1 MSASHGAG
9 WEAPGQEGEESHH
22 RSSAT
27 EQCWK
32 GVSRRRWRVGKASVW
47 VRGCNRL
54 QIFPGRPAHEANAQV
69 SVMVR
74 DLLGG
79 NSSIKKS
86 LVGNQCLCHTG
97 FRWEKDWDHVWRCLR
112 RRWEMKKDFPESKV
126 RVEDLGTWPPGEK
139 LHLSAVFLSHC
150 RFPCSV
156 LVN

>member
-32 GVSRRRWRVGKASVW
+32 GVSRRHWRAGKACVW

-74 DLLGG
+74 DLLRG
-79 NSSIKKS
+79 NSSIKKIS
-86 LVGNQCLCHTG
+86 GGEPVSVSHRVQMGEGLGSCV
-97 FRWEKDWDHVWRCLR
+97 
-112 RRWEMKKDFPESKV
+112 EMPTEEMGDE
-126 RVEDLGTWPPGEK
+126 E
-139 LHLSAVFLSHC
+139 
-150 RFPCSV
+150 RFP
-156 LVN
+156 